1 MIASLRWVT
10 SVVVAFFRW
19 VGSILAGA
27 INGILKFTVAIVV
40 ILIGF
45 WFVSLF
51 QGDGLASNI
60 VLSMDLRKPLADS
73 APQEFS
79 LGGRPVTVM
88 EIVLGLDAAERD
100 RRVKGVFMRLGS
112 ANLSIAEA
120 EEIGAALKRF
130 RVSGKFV
137 IAHAQGFE
145 AAGLGDYLTA
155 SAADEIWMQPKSP
168 FGAAGEGGGTLFLR
182 GLLDKIQAEP
192 QFAKRS
198 EYKSAVDTFVEPSM
212 TEPDRE
218 QLTRLMQSWYN
229 SAVDGAADSR
239 KLDRK
244 ALIAA
249 FEASPQFTEAAKNAH
264 LIDKIGYD
272 DDALQAALGRAGAH
286 AKSIPMAQFVRVKTQ
301 MAQFASGPHIALV
314 QESGDIV
321 DGTAGSGMF
330 GGQQVIAGD
339 DAARA
344 IRQATR
350 DKDIRAIVLRVDSP
364 GGSVTASDQILDA
377 VKKAQAAGKP
387 VVVSMGG
394 VAASGG
400 YYIATS
406 ADKIVAEP
414 GTITG
419 SIGVFTGKITFGKSL
434 GLIGVKAEQIGVGKN
449 ALINSDVTPFT
460 PEQMAALNAQADGI
474 YADFKQKVAT
484 GRKLPLDKVEELAR
498 GRVWTGADA
507 NARGLVDQLGGLWTA
522 TDLAKKLAGIAP
534 SDRVVFEIYP
544 RQKNFFESLG
554 EVFAGSSDEMQAVEN
569 FTTLM
574 NAPMMRQAV
583 TAVKSA
589 PRSAI
594 ELRAVNLPQ

>member
-1 MIASLRWVT
+1 MVAFLRWLG
-10 SVVVAFFRW
+10 SMMLAFLRW
-19 VGSILAGA
+19 LGSILAGA
-27 INGILKFTVAIVV
+27 INGILKFALAIVV
-40 ILIGF
+40 IVIAFGV
-45 WFVSLF
+45 VSLIK
-51 QGDGLASNI
+51 GDGLARNI
-60 VLSMDLRKPLADS
+60 VLSLDLRKPLADS

-100 RRVKGVFMRLGS
+100 KRVKGVFMRLGS

-130 RVSGKFV
+130 RASGKFV

-155 SAADEIWMQPKSP
+155 TAADEIWMQPKSS
-168 FGAAGEGGGTLFLR
+168 FDAAGEGGGTFFLR
-182 GLLDKIQAEP
+182 GLLDKLQAEP

-198 EYKSAVDTFVEPSM
+198 EYKSAVDTYTEPSM
-212 TEPDRE
+212 TEADRE
-218 QLTRLMQSWYN
+218 QLTRLMQSWYD
-229 SAVDGAADSR
+229 SAVDGAAVGR
-239 KLDRK
+239 KLDKK

-249 FEASPQFTEAAKNAH
+249 FEASPQFTETAKKAH

-272 DDALQAALGRAGAH
+272 DDALAAALGHAGAH
-286 AKSIPMAQFVRVKTQ
+286 AQSVPMAQFVRMNTQ
-301 MAQFASGPHIALV
+301 VAQFASGPHVALV
-314 QESGDIV
+314 QESGEIV
-321 DGTAGSGMF
+321 NGTAGSSMF
-330 GGQQVIAGD
+330 GGEQMIAGD

-419 SIGVFTGKITFGKSL
+419 SIGVYTGKIAFGKSL
-434 GLIGVKAEQIGVGKN
+434 GLIGVTAGQVGVGRN
-449 ALINSDVTPFT
+449 ALMNSDITPFT
-460 PEQMAALNAQADGI
+460 PEQLASLNTETDGI
-474 YADFKQKVAT
+474 YADFKQKVAA
-484 GRKLPLDKVEELAR
+484 GRKLPLDKVEEVAR

-507 NARGLVDQLGGLWTA
+507 KARGLVDQLGGLWTA

-534 SDRVVFEIYP
+534 TDRVVFEIYP
-544 RQKNFFESLG
+544 RQKGFFETLG
-554 EVFAGSSDEMQAVEN
+554 EVFTGSSDEMHALEN
-569 FTTLM
+569 FKTLM
-574 NAPMMRQAV
+574 NAPMVRQTV